1 MSLLQKLY
9 DNLTIAEELI
19 EDEIEIC
26 LMENKYLYNLEE
38 LKSVI
43 NKMQMIIDGSVEPEE

>member
-1 MSLLQKLY
+1 MGLLQNLY

-26 LMENKYLYNLEE
+26 FLENTHLNNLPE
-38 LKSVI
+38 LRKVI
-43 NKMQMIIDGSVEPEE
+43 NRMQMIIEGSVDPEE